1 MSALGIRTIIVAT
14 DLSSELIPAVQTAAS
29 LAQLSGANLHVVH
42 TTDAPIA
49 ESRLTDFLNAADIAG
64 MPRLAARILVGPPGA
79 LIVQDALRLKADV
92 IVFGPHRPGRSDL
105 GSTTHRVLLRSRTPC
120 LMLPA
125 HLNLPLARVL
135 APVDL
140 AATSRSTLE
149 VALTWA
155 SAFRRRPEQG
165 QQTEVIALHVSA
177 DQSAAADAQER
188 LGHAVE
194 NVRSGFLDAAGVT
207 ITTRVVAGAPAV
219 RIRDVAHDEGADLIV
234 MGTRGRDSYDAALGS
249 VSRDVVTTARNP
261 VLLVPPDER

>member
-14 DLSSELIPAVQTAAS
+14 DLSDKLIPAVQTAAA
-29 LAQLSGANLHVVH
+29 LAQLADADLHVVH
-42 TTDAPIA
+42 TTDTPIA
-49 ESRLTDFLNAADIAG
+49 DSRLTDFLHATGIQATR
-64 MPRLAARILVGPPGA
+64 RLAARILVGPPGA
-79 LIVQDALRLKADV
+79 LIVQDALRLNADV

-125 HLNLPLARVL
+125 RLNLPLARVL

-140 AATSRSTLE
+140 ATTSRSTLE

-155 SAFRRRPEQG
+155 SAFRQRPQHG

-188 LGHAVE
+188 LSHAVD
-194 NVRSGFLDAAGVT
+194 NVRSAFLDAARVN
-207 ITTRVVAGAPAV
+207 IRTRVAAGTPAA
-219 RIRDVAHDEGADLIV
+219 RILDVAQDEAADLIV
-234 MGTRGRDSYDAALGS
+234 MGTRERDTYDAALGS
-249 VSRDVVTTARNP
+249 VSRDVVTNARHP
-261 VLLVPPDER
+261 VLLVPTLP